1 MKPGEWLAQIVK
13 GFFSALFGWGQDQA
27 EKPKTTRDA
36 NTPKDV
42 RDSLSGSVSDWMR
55 DKDNGRR

>member
-1 MKPGEWLAQIVK
+1 VKWLEAIVA
-13 GFFSALFGWGQDQA
+13 GLARALFGWGQEQA
-27 EKPKTTRDA
+27 EKPKTTKDA

-42 RDSLSGSVSDWMR
+42 RDSLSGSVTDWMR

>member
-1 MKPGEWLAQIVK
+1 MKWLTSIVE
-13 GFFSALFGWGQDQA
+13 GICRALFGWGQDQA
-27 EKPKTTRDA
+27 EKPKTSKDA